1 MNSHNGFMRWD
12 LDERSRENNRN
23 WILVWEDGF
32 CNLANFAPKID
43 SIVSGSS
50 AYKHCEPHQSIV
62 LQPEVFFK
70 MSHEIYNYG
79 EGLIGKV
86 AVDHSHKWIFKE
98 PNDKEINILSAWHNQ
113 PDSVTEDLSYV
124 VLLRKKFSY
133 LHSIPGVLLPH
144 PSSSSFPFSAETNV
158 FHDFSSQQVNITPSV
173 SSLEALLSKFPSMGS
188 LPTMSLQS
196 SYNPT
201 MFSSPHRPM
210 EFMMDTGRIAKV
222 EMDEDKVGGHDREM
236 NLIGESSSSM
246 SSYILTNVTK
256 TNNGF

>member
-1 MNSHNGFMRWD
+1 
-12 LDERSRENNRN
+12 
-23 WILVWEDGF
+23 
-32 CNLANFAPKID
+32 
-43 SIVSGSS
+43 
-50 AYKHCEPHQSIV
+50 
-62 LQPEVFFK
+62 

-86 AVDHSHKWIFKE
+86 AAAHSHKWIFKE
-98 PNDKEINILSAWHNQ
+98 QHPRAWEAQFQSGIQTIALVAVKEGVVQLGSMNK
-113 PDSVTEDLSYV
+113 VTEDLSYV

-144 PSSSSFPFSAETNV
+144 PSSSSFPLSAETNV

-188 LPTMSLQS
+188 LPTMNVQGN
-196 SYNPT
+196 YNPT

-236 NLIGESSSSM
+236 NFIGESSSSM

-256 TNNGF
+256 SNNEF